1 MRSDTSHPVV
11 RPNRFLKLSAVGLTV
26 VLSLPLFATRGVFQ
40 GRVVEGTKREQ
51 GKYIYVAGP
60 TGLMRRVNI
69 QNCRVRF
76 DTSVPLRQRV
86 HNASESLKDSA
97 EVRVTAEQRDD
108 GEWVATEI
116 LILKLAQVDRI
127 RLLV

>member
-1 MRSDTSHPVV
+1 MRSNTSQRLA
-11 RPNRFLKLSAVGLTV
+11 RPKGFLKLSAVGLTLV
-26 VLSLPLFATRGVFQ
+26 FSLPLFATRGVFQ
-40 GRVVEGTKREQ
+40 GRVVDGTKREQ

-76 DTSVPLRQRV
+76 DASVPLRQRV
-86 HNASESLKDSA
+86 HNASESLKESA

-116 LILKLAQVDRI
+116 LILKLPQVDRV
-127 RLLV
+127 RLLL